1 MANGDFDATVDGIR
15 TMRIRG
21 AAAIANAAADA
32 MAQAAVEGRN
42 LEDARRA
49 LLATRPSAVSLA
61 NAVNYVFECSES
73 GEGPV
78 ADRVRRSAED
88 FKEYSARAREG
99 VIANARSLVVDYR
112 RYLTH
117 CNSSAVVD
125 TFREAHRSGR
135 RFEVFA
141 TETRPWGQGHI
152 TVSSLAEAGIDVT
165 LIVDSA
171 AGYILSSEDVSAVLF
186 GADTINVN
194 GSLVNKIGTS
204 GIAAAAHALEIP
216 VYVLA
221 ETFKF
226 APTSIRPS
234 IEERSSAEVLP
245 EPIPGVRVKN
255 PVFDVTPPGHITGI
269 VTENGMIAPNLAREV
284 SFRKEA

>member
-1 MANGDFDATVDGIR
+1 MANGDFDATVEGIR

-21 AAAIANAAADA
+21 ATAIANAAADA

-42 LEDARRA
+42 LEEARRA

-61 NAVNYVFECSES
+61 NAVNYVVDGSAS
-73 GEGPV
+73 GDGPL
-78 ADRVRRSAED
+78 ADRVRGSAD
-88 FKEYSARAREG
+88 GFREYTVRAREG
-99 VIANARSLVVDYR
+99 VVRHAMSLLVDYR
-112 RYLTH
+112 RYMTH
-117 CNSSAVVD
+117 CNSTAVVD
-125 TFREAHRSGR
+125 TFREAHRSGK

-141 TETRPWGQGHI
+141 TETRPWGQGHL
-152 TVSSLAEAGIDVT
+152 TVTSLAEAGIDVT

-171 AGYILSSEDVSAVLF
+171 AGHILSTEDISAVLL
-186 GADTINVN
+186 GADTVTAN
-194 GSLVNKIGTS
+194 GSLVNKVGTS
-204 GIAAAAHALEIP
+204 SIAAAAHANEVP

-226 APTSIRPS
+226 APTSMRPV
-234 IEERSSAEVLP
+234 IEERPAGEVLP
-245 EPIPGVRVKN
+245 EPIPGVRVRN

-284 SFRKEA
+284 SFRMEG